1 MLARLA
7 CVCDARCLPH
17 CLRRAV
23 LLDGLRL
30 LVPTAHSVLLCFMVG
45 PLGLLSHLLTRALV
59 HWQRKDNPAT
69 ASSSMWS

>member
-1 MLARLA
+1 
-7 CVCDARCLPH
+7 
-17 CLRRAV
+17 V

-45 PLGLLSHLLTRALV
+45 PLGLLSHLATRVIV
-59 HWQRKDNPAT
+59 HWRRRDSRAT